1 MPWSLCGLI
10 SLMLSNIESVFRDTC
25 KLTPDRNILVGVSG
39 GPDSLCLMESL
50 RQAGYPVIVAH
61 FNHQLRPDSD
71 LEANALEKTVSRKM
85 VPSIFERG
93 DVHGYAEHEGLS
105 IEEAARTLRYR
116 FLFEQAHECDAQAVA
131 VGHTADDQVE
141 TVLMHFLR
149 GAGLTGLKGMSC
161 RSFLSAFDE
170 HIPVVRPLLEI
181 WREETVLYC
190 AANGLRPYY
199 DPSNDSLNFLRNRV
213 RHLLI
218 PQLETY
224 NPRFREALWRTAR
237 SLAGDYAALSEL
249 LDVTWE
255 KCIRSEQPG
264 LITFDT
270 GLVSSY
276 MPGLQ
281 RNLIRRALDKVV
293 PDATDLRHS
302 VLDRASEFLSTK
314 SYGRID
320 LIGGARLFIEGERV
334 YVAGK
339 DVSLPFERWPQMP
352 PGMDM
357 LHVYVPGQLE
367 LSGGWTF
374 SCEQWR
380 IPALA
385 LEQAQDNGDPF
396 QVWLDAKQLP
406 DRIEVRARHPGDR
419 FEPIGMDGHSMK
431 LSDFFINEKLPQR
444 ARDAWPL
451 LCSGDTVIWV
461 PGYRPAHPFRLTEKS
476 RQVMYFT
483 LAKK

>member
-1 MPWSLCGLI
+1 
-10 SLMLSNIESVFRDTC
+10 MLDNIESVFLDNC
-25 KLTPDRNILVGVSG
+25 KLSPDRNILVGVSG

-71 LEANALEKTVSRKM
+71 METNALEKTVSRKM
-85 VPSIFERG
+85 VSSIFKSG
-93 DVHGYAEHEGLS
+93 DVRGYAESEGVS

-116 FLFEQAHECDAQAVA
+116 YLFKQARECDAQAVA

-141 TVLMHFLR
+141 TVLMHLLR
-149 GAGLTGLKGMSC
+149 GAGLTGLKGMSH
-161 RSFLSAFDE
+161 RSFLPAFDE
-170 HIPVVRPLLEI
+170 NIPVVRPLLNT
-181 WREETVLYC
+181 WHEETVLYC
-190 AANGLRPYY
+190 AANGLQPYY
-199 DPSNDSLNFLRNRV
+199 DPSNDSLNFLRNRI

-224 NPRFREALWRTAR
+224 NPRFREALWRTAH
-237 SLAGDYAALSEL
+237 SLAGDYSALTEL
-249 LDVTWE
+249 LDATWDE
-255 KCIRSEQPG
+255 CIESQRPDI
-264 LITFDT
+264 ITFYAT
-270 GLVSSY
+270 KISSY
-276 MPGLQ
+276 APGLQ
-281 RNLIRRALDKVV
+281 RNLIRRAIEQIA
-293 PDATDLRHS
+293 PDATNLRFS
-302 VLDRASEFLSTK
+302 VLERASEFLSTR
-314 SYGRID
+314 SFGRID
-320 LIGGARLFIEGERV
+320 LTGGVRLFLEGDQV

-339 DVSLPFERWPQMP
+339 EVELPFECWPQMP
-352 PGMDM
+352 QGENI
-357 LHVYVPGQLE
+357 LKLSVPGQQE

-385 LEQAQDNGDPF
+385 LEQALNNGDPF

-406 DRIEVRARHPGDR
+406 EQIEVRARRHGDR

-461 PGYRPAHPFRLTEKS
+461 PGYRPAHPFRLTDKS
-476 RQVMYFT
+476 RQVMYFS
-483 LAKK
+483 LVQKQ

>member
-1 MPWSLCGLI
+1 
-10 SLMLSNIESVFRDTC
+10 MLNNIESVFRDTC

-71 LEANALEKTVSRKM
+71 IEANALEKTVSRKM

-93 DVHGYAEHEGLS
+93 DVHGYAEREGLS
-105 IEEAARTLRYR
+105 IEDAARSLRYR

-161 RSFLSAFDE
+161 RSFLPAFDE

-237 SLAGDYAALSEL
+237 SLTGDYAALNEL
-249 LDVTWE
+249 LDATWE
-255 KCIRSEQPG
+255 ECVKLERPG

-270 GLVSSY
+270 GRISSY
-276 MPGLQ
+276 APGLQ

-293 PDATDLRHS
+293 PDATDLRFS
-302 VLDRASEFLSTK
+302 VLDRASEFLSAK

-320 LIGGARLFIEGERV
+320 LTGGARLFIEGERV

-352 PGMDM
+352 PGMEM
-357 LHVYVPGQLE
+357 LRVNVPDQLE

-385 LEQAQDNGDPF
+385 LDQALNNGDPF

-406 DRIEVRARHPGDR
+406 DRIEVRSRRPGDR